1 MDPLSPLGPRAG
13 EPRGFAAGRTAPAI
27 SSNPR
32 SEIYNAEAPTA
43 GLAYAFPDPDVA
55 RSNSISST
63 TEKSSAQFCR
73 KGSTAESFSSS
84 IYSDSR
90 LPRGQHELPQNV
102 HHHSLQHKQV
112 RGLIGEADLHSGS
125 TPYSRTPELR
135 VTHKLAERKRRSEMK
150 DCFEALR
157 MRLPQS
163 QNNKSS
169 KWETLTRAIEYIG
182 QLEKMLSN
190 ARRENDLL
198 RTEMDDMRAQLNQQQ
213 QQQQQ
218 ANGQSRPQ
226 SMFEHH
232 SMATPQANGQSHGAM
247 FAGYAPGAG
256 MTQEQP
262 RTLPPLMNGS
272 VAPMQGVQYT
282 DERRT
287 MGWKRQKPQAE
298 LRIPAIPTFP
308 LSSPIT
314 EEVVT
319 PISSSP
325 DERDVE
331 KLHPFDHL
339 GAKVS
344 SQNPFARKVEYEQR
358 QEGKEP
364 VREANSYYFVQKA
377 AESAGDPKPAV
388 KKNPER
394 PVGLNL
400 VTDFSLAAP
409 KPRDDIPVEGLVDPN
424 DLKVLP
430 KERAEERSMQKVKG
444 ILKKGTVQRSQRL
457 PDEPSDP
464 VKRRSSL
471 FDWRPSGSP
480 KRRGKDDLS
489 PSDRPI
495 MIGFSMPR
503 EEPTVSRKRYSKEL
517 DIADT
522 QQTPLTPSIVV
533 TPAKEDDFWAGFSQ
547 VCNPPRVASSIYSQ
561 PTPCI
566 EKSELDIPPVPAIPA
581 EHVSAKSEVTN
592 QETLKRQ
599 SVASRKQRS
608 YSTGTVFEEDIQ
620 PRPGLRSRSCSNG
633 SVKKAFDRL
642 SGIDRMSRLSVN
654 TEARRHQ
661 SQGWWTYLL
670 SPLLGRSSTITS
682 RRTLIDVHPPPVP
695 SIATDLTGS
704 SDEWWEKE
712 VSYFSPDT
720 PEETMASRG
729 ISNWQPSQNNPFA
742 DEKAVDWHT
751 QEPTGLSS
759 AAFVV
764 PDQTVQGAA
773 AEYYHACAH
782 ELFTGRPY
790 FECINH
796 VCSITPKDQIPVP
809 GADTTK
815 DSGSGQRGVLID
827 VDEAPKPVDK
837 EPEGSKSIVIPA
849 TTSLPP
855 PTVVDKQPNTP
866 VESLKEDS
874 GSKGDTRA
882 PPEEDSTKPISEET
896 IREPAPPAGNQAETN
911 PFVQPA
917 QQNSAV
923 PPPITNVYIQ
933 YTPAPSSA
941 PATTIERAVPQY
953 IVVPSSNE
961 GTQKHELQSQAQPQS
976 PGPVSPGFQRA
987 TAKTGSIPLSDIHST
1002 PAPVYTSHRNT
1013 PTTLPPRVDPLPTT
1027 RGAMTNPVTES
1038 NRIEYRRRR
1047 LEKEDAVG
1055 RKAGGLWR
1063 GRGCFSNK
1071 GCFGRPGREGRLR
1084 RRWYAAIA
1092 SFFIIIVVVAVT
1104 LAVMLTRRGD
1114 ETPVQS
1120 QWLNLTGYPP
1130 MPTGIATVAG
1140 PEPQVQNSG
1149 CITPSTL
1156 WSCALPNEQQS
1167 ANKPYAANQ
1176 PNFRVEIR
1184 FRNGTYPNSTTVASK
1199 SSKAKAS
1206 RRSGNLFSPSP
1217 SPPDM
1222 KDQTFLGNT
1231 TDKNIVP
1238 YAGEQTPFY
1247 MTILSP
1253 LQMSTSQ
1260 LSRRSDNSFPDIES
1274 LIPSPDLNSDGTAA
1288 AAELYPLPESQP
1300 VRLYNRGQDTE
1311 HYGFYTYFDR
1321 SIFLESSAPLTD
1333 SKNDDFTSDAN
1344 GGPSK
1349 AHARVRCTWAQTRFL
1364 VQIWTRPGKTLLSN
1378 SSSAST
1384 TPTPTH
1390 SGTSNPTGSSSA
1402 TDFVRPGSFPYP
1414 ITITLDRHGGA
1425 IKKKMVYCY
1434 GMESDQHV
1442 NSTEAKLQVED
1453 RGFGGQLVNPAPGI
1467 FNMSDSVLSASGY
1480 GGFDG
1485 GTGGCSCQWTNW
1497 ISRS

>member
-1 MDPLSPLGPRAG
+1 
-13 EPRGFAAGRTAPAI
+13 
-27 SSNPR
+27 
-32 SEIYNAEAPTA
+32 
-43 GLAYAFPDPDVA
+43 
-55 RSNSISST
+55 
-63 TEKSSAQFCR
+63 
-73 KGSTAESFSSS
+73 
-84 IYSDSR
+84 
-90 LPRGQHELPQNV
+90 
-102 HHHSLQHKQV
+102 
-112 RGLIGEADLHSGS
+112 
-125 TPYSRTPELR
+125 
-135 VTHKLAERKRRSEMK
+135 
-150 DCFEALR
+150 
-157 MRLPQS
+157 
-163 QNNKSS
+163 
-169 KWETLTRAIEYIG
+169 
-182 QLEKMLSN
+182 
-190 ARRENDLL
+190 
-198 RTEMDDMRAQLNQQQ
+198 
-213 QQQQQ
+213 
-218 ANGQSRPQ
+218 
-226 SMFEHH
+226 
-232 SMATPQANGQSHGAM
+232 
-247 FAGYAPGAG
+247 
-256 MTQEQP
+256 
-262 RTLPPLMNGS
+262 
-272 VAPMQGVQYT
+272 
-282 DERRT
+282 

-298 LRIPAIPTFP
+298 LRIPTIPTFP

-325 DERDVE
+325 DERDME
-331 KLHPFDHL
+331 KLRPFDHL

-344 SQNPFARKVEYEQR
+344 SQNPFARKVEYGQR
-358 QEGKEP
+358 QEDREP

-377 AESAGDPKPAV
+377 AESADNPKPAV
-388 KKNPER
+388 KKNTER
-394 PVGLNL
+394 PLGLNL

-409 KPRDDIPVEGLVDPN
+409 KPRDNIPEEGFVDLN
-424 DLKVLP
+424 DLKVLS
-430 KERAEERSMQKVKG
+430 KERAEERSAQKVKG
-444 ILKKGTVQRSQRL
+444 ILKKGTSHGLQQL
-457 PDEPSDP
+457 PNEPSNLA
-464 VKRRSSL
+464 KRGSSL
-471 FDWRPSGSP
+471 FDWRPSSSP
-480 KRRGKDDLS
+480 KQRGKDDLS

-503 EEPTVSRKRYSKEL
+503 EETTTSRKRYSKEL
-517 DIADT
+517 DVADI

-533 TPAKEDDFWAGFSQ
+533 TPAKDDDFWAGFSQ

-581 EHVSAKSEVTN
+581 EHAVAKSEVTD

-599 SVASRKQRS
+599 SVTSRKQRA
-608 YSTGTVFEEDIQ
+608 YSSGTVFEEDVQ
-620 PRPGLRSRSCSNG
+620 SHPGLRSRSYSNG
-633 SVKKAFDRL
+633 SVKRAFDRL
-642 SGIDRMSRLSVN
+642 SGIDNMSRLSVN
-654 TEARRHQ
+654 TEVNRHQ

-670 SPLLGRSSTITS
+670 SPLLGRSNTITS
-682 RRTLIDVHPPPVP
+682 RRTLIDAHPPPVP

-720 PEETMASRG
+720 PETTIASRG
-729 ISNWQPSQNNPFA
+729 ISDWQPSQNNPFA
-742 DEKAVDWHT
+742 DDKAVDC
-751 QEPTGLSS
+751 QVQDQSDLNN
-759 AAFVV
+759 AAFGF
-764 PDQTVQGAA
+764 PDQTIQGAA

-782 ELFTGRPY
+782 EVFTGKPY

-809 GADTTK
+809 NVDTTEG
-815 DSGSGQRGVLID
+815 SGSGGRGVLID
-827 VDEAPKPVDK
+827 VDDAPKPVDK
-837 EPEGSKSIVIPA
+837 EPEGSKSIVIPV
-849 TTSLPP
+849 TTSRPP
-855 PTVVDKQPNTP
+855 STVIDKQPYTP
-866 VESLKEDS
+866 VENSKEDS
-874 GSKGDTRA
+874 GSKDDMRA
-882 PPEEDSTKPISEET
+882 PPEENSTKPLSEEA
-896 IREPAPPAGNQAETN
+896 IREPAPAAGNQAETN

-917 QQNSAV
+917 QPSSTV
-923 PPPITNVYIQ
+923 PPPVTNVYIQ
-933 YTPAPSSA
+933 YTPVPSSA
-941 PATTIERAVPQY
+941 PGATIERVVPQY
-953 IVVPSSNE
+953 IVVPPSSE
-961 GTQKHELQSQAQPQS
+961 GTQKHEEQPQAQPQS

-987 TAKTGSIPLSDIHST
+987 TEKTGSIPLSDIHST
-1002 PAPVYTSHRNT
+1002 PAPAYTSHRNT
-1013 PTTLPPRVDPLPTT
+1013 PATLPPRVDPLPIT
-1027 RGAMTNPVTES
+1027 REATMNPVTES
-1038 NRIEYRRRR
+1038 NRIESRRRR
-1047 LEKEDAVG
+1047 LEKEDAIG

-1092 SFFIIIVVVAVT
+1092 SFFIIIVVAAVI
-1104 LAVMLTRRGD
+1104 LAIMLTRKGD

-1140 PEPQVQNSG
+1140 PEPRVQNSG

-1167 ANKPYAANQ
+1167 DNKPYAANQ

-1184 FRNGTYPNSTTVASK
+1184 FRNGTYSNSTTVASK

-1206 RRSGNLFSPSP
+1206 RRSDNLFSPSP

-1222 KDQTFLGNT
+1222 NDQTFLGNT
-1231 TDKNIVP
+1231 TDKNSVP
-1238 YAGEQTPFY
+1238 YAGEETPFY

-1253 LQMSTSQ
+1253 LQMSTSK
-1260 LSRRSDNSFPDIES
+1260 LSRRSDSAFPDIES
-1274 LIPSPDLNSDGTAA
+1274 LIPSPDLDSDGTAA
-1288 AAELYPLPESQP
+1288 AAKLYPLPESQP

-1333 SKNDDFTSDAN
+1333 SKNDDSTSDGN

-1349 AHARVRCTWAQTRFL
+1349 AHARVRCTWSQTRFL

-1378 SSSAST
+1378 SSSGST

-1390 SGTSNPTGSSSA
+1390 TGTSNPTSSNSA

-1442 NSTEAKLQVED
+1442 NSTEVKLQVED
-1453 RGFGGQLVNPAPGI
+1453 RGFGGNTINPAPGI
-1467 FNMSDSVLSASGY
+1467 FNMSDTALSASGY

>member
-1 MDPLSPLGPRAG
+1 
-13 EPRGFAAGRTAPAI
+13 
-27 SSNPR
+27 
-32 SEIYNAEAPTA
+32 
-43 GLAYAFPDPDVA
+43 
-55 RSNSISST
+55 
-63 TEKSSAQFCR
+63 
-73 KGSTAESFSSS
+73 
-84 IYSDSR
+84 
-90 LPRGQHELPQNV
+90 
-102 HHHSLQHKQV
+102 
-112 RGLIGEADLHSGS
+112 
-125 TPYSRTPELR
+125 
-135 VTHKLAERKRRSEMK
+135 
-150 DCFEALR
+150 
-157 MRLPQS
+157 
-163 QNNKSS
+163 
-169 KWETLTRAIEYIG
+169 
-182 QLEKMLSN
+182 
-190 ARRENDLL
+190 
-198 RTEMDDMRAQLNQQQ
+198 
-213 QQQQQ
+213 
-218 ANGQSRPQ
+218 
-226 SMFEHH
+226 
-232 SMATPQANGQSHGAM
+232 
-247 FAGYAPGAG
+247 
-256 MTQEQP
+256 
-262 RTLPPLMNGS
+262 
-272 VAPMQGVQYT
+272 
-282 DERRT
+282 

-325 DERDVE
+325 EERDIE

-344 SQNPFARKVEYEQR
+344 SQNPFARKVEYGQR
-358 QEGKEP
+358 QEDKEP

-377 AESAGDPKPAV
+377 AESADNPKPAV
-388 KKNPER
+388 KKNTER

-409 KPRDDIPVEGLVDPN
+409 KPRDNIPEEGFVDLN
-424 DLKVLP
+424 DLKVLS
-430 KERAEERSMQKVKG
+430 KERAEERSAQKIKG
-444 ILKKGTVQRSQRL
+444 ILKKGTSHGFQRL
-457 PDEPSDP
+457 PNEPSNLA
-464 VKRRSSL
+464 KRRSSL

-480 KRRGKDDLS
+480 KQRGKDDLS

-503 EEPTVSRKRYSKEL
+503 EEPTTSRKRYSKEL
-517 DIADT
+517 DVADI

-581 EHVSAKSEVTN
+581 EHAAVKSEVTD

-599 SVASRKQRS
+599 SVTSRKQRA
-608 YSTGTVFEEDIQ
+608 YSTGTVFEEDVQ
-620 PRPGLRSRSCSNG
+620 SHPGLRSRSYSNG
-633 SVKKAFDRL
+633 SVKRAFDRL
-642 SGIDRMSRLSVN
+642 SGIDNISRLSVN
-654 TEARRHQ
+654 TEVNRHQ

-670 SPLLGRSSTITS
+670 SPLLGRSNTITS
-682 RRTLIDVHPPPVP
+682 RRTLIDAHPPPVP

-720 PEETMASRG
+720 PETTIASR
-729 ISNWQPSQNNPFA
+729 
-742 DEKAVDWHT
+742 V
-751 QEPTGLSS
+751 
-759 AAFVV
+759 
-764 PDQTVQGAA
+764 
-773 AEYYHACAH
+773 
-782 ELFTGRPY
+782 
-790 FECINH
+790 
-796 VCSITPKDQIPVP
+796 IPV
-809 GADTTK
+809 
-815 DSGSGQRGVLID
+815 
-827 VDEAPKPVDK
+827 
-837 EPEGSKSIVIPA
+837 
-849 TTSLPP
+849 TTSRPP
-855 PTVVDKQPNTP
+855 STVVDKQPYTP
-866 VESLKEDS
+866 VENSKEDS
-874 GSKGDTRA
+874 GSKDDMRA
-882 PPEEDSTKPISEET
+882 PPEEDSTKPLSEET
-896 IREPAPPAGNQAETN
+896 IREPAPAAGNQAVTN

-917 QQNSAV
+917 QPSSTV
-923 PPPITNVYIQ
+923 PPPVTNVYIQ
-933 YTPAPSSA
+933 YTPAPSST
-941 PATTIERAVPQY
+941 PGTTIERVVPQY
-953 IVVPSSNE
+953 IVVPPSSE
-961 GTQKHELQSQAQPQS
+961 GTQKHEVQPQAQPQS

-987 TAKTGSIPLSDIHST
+987 AEKRGSIPLSDIHST
-1002 PAPVYTSHRNT
+1002 PAPAYTSHRNT
-1013 PTTLPPRVDPLPTT
+1013 PATLPPRVDPLPIT
-1027 RGAMTNPVTES
+1027 REATMNPVTES
-1038 NRIEYRRRR
+1038 NRIESRRKR

-1092 SFFIIIVVVAVT
+1092 SFFIIIVVVAVV
-1104 LAVMLTRRGD
+1104 LAIMLTRKGD

-1167 ANKPYAANQ
+1167 DNKPYAANQ

-1199 SSKAKAS
+1199 SSEAKAS
-1206 RRSGNLFSPSP
+1206 RRSDNLFSPSP

-1231 TDKNIVP
+1231 TDKNSIP
-1238 YAGEQTPFY
+1238 YAGEETPFY

-1253 LQMSTSQ
+1253 LQMSTSK
-1260 LSRRSDNSFPDIES
+1260 LSRRSDSAFPDIES
-1274 LIPSPDLNSDGTAA
+1274 LIPSPELDSDGTAA
-1288 AAELYPLPESQP
+1288 AAKLYPLPESQP

-1333 SKNDDFTSDAN
+1333 SKNDDSTSDAN

-1390 SGTSNPTGSSSA
+1390 AGTSNPTSSNSA

-1425 IKKKMVYCY
+1425 VKKKMVYCY

-1453 RGFGGQLVNPAPGI
+1453 RGFGGNTINPAPGI
-1467 FNMSDSVLSASGY
+1467 FNMSDSALSASGY